1 MKFSD
6 LFKMAAGNLAS
17 RKLRTFLTVLGVII
31 GATAIIIIISIGR
44 GFKFMNSKFYED
56 MGDMRVLELNSQ
68 YMGFDPEMDKPGYQK
83 PKKKPMNNQTI
94 KEVSEIEHIKAVIP
108 MYEGIVS
115 LKKGR
120 EEAEY
125 VNVVGMPPQYMED
138 YGIELANGK
147 YIAPGEKNP
156 VVIVGSQVR
165 YQFYDRSRPNF
176 YRETKTLMNAKVY
189 MTKLEPKSSGDDD
202 RMSLMADMGTSE
214 MDGNQNNQSDGKQV
228 QLRIS
233 GEMTEGGDYQKGS
246 TVFMSIE
253 TYKALASQF
262 KVKLKS
268 KNYNNIKV
276 VVDDIKNVDQVTKD
290 LKDKGFRPYNMTKE
304 FLDNANKQIGIVQ
317 AVFGGI
323 GAISFIIAA
332 IGIANTMIMSI
343 YERTKEIGIMKVIG
357 ASIKDIQN
365 LFLLEASLIG
375 LIGGVI
381 AVINS
386 LIISVVAN
394 KVFYGFFMG
403 QLGGEKINF
412 EPKISIISVGL
423 ILTALGFSTL
433 IGLLSGY
440 LPARRAM
447 KLSALDAIRT
457 E

>member
-1 MKFSD
+1 MKFND

-68 YMGFDPEMDKPGYQK
+68 FMRFDPEMDKPGYQK

-94 KEVSEIEHIKAVIP
+94 NEVSEIEHIKAVIP
-108 MYEGIVS
+108 MYEATVS
-115 LKKGR
+115 LKMGR
-120 EEAEY
+120 EEASY
-125 VNVVGMPPQYMED
+125 VDIIGMPPQYMED
-138 YGIELANGK
+138 YGIELENGK

-156 VVIVGSQVR
+156 VVIVGSQVK
-165 YQFYDRSRPNF
+165 YQFYDRSRPNYF
-176 YRETKTLMNAKVY
+176 SEKKSLMNRKIY
-189 MTKLEPKSSGDDD
+189 ITKFEPKASDEAGMSS
-202 RMSLMADMGTSE
+202 MGSME

-233 GEMTEGGDYQKGS
+233 GEMTEGNDYQKQNCL
-246 TVFMSIE
+246 FMSIE
-253 TYKALASQF
+253 TYKSLASQF

-276 VVDDIKNVDQVTKD
+276 VVDDIKNVDQVTKE
-290 LKDKGFRPYNMTKE
+290 LKDKGYRPYNMTKE

-381 AVINS
+381 AVVNS
-386 LIISVVAN
+386 LIISVLAN
-394 KVFYGFFMG
+394 KVFYGYFMG
-403 QLGGEKINF
+403 QMGGEAINF
-412 EPKISIISVGL
+412 EPKISIVSVGL

>member
-68 YMGFDPEMDKPGYQK
+68 FTRFDPEMDKPGYQK

-94 KEVSEIEHIKAVIP
+94 NEVSEIEHIKAVIP
-108 MYEGIVS
+108 MYEATVS
-115 LKKGR
+115 LKMGR
-120 EEAEY
+120 EEASY
-125 VNVVGMPPQYMED
+125 VDIIGMPPQYMED

-156 VVIVGSQVR
+156 VVILGSQVK
-165 YQFYDRSRPNF
+165 YQFYDRSRPNYF
-176 YRETKTLMNAKVY
+176 SEKKSLMNRKIY
-189 MTKLEPKSSGDDD
+189 ITKFEPKNTGDDGAVPS
-202 RMSLMADMGTSE
+202 MGDMTTDES
-214 MDGNQNNQSDGKQV
+214 QNKQNDGKQV

-233 GEMTEGGDYQKGS
+233 GEMTEGNDYQKQNCL
-246 TVFMSIE
+246 FMSIE

-276 VVDDIKNVDQVTKD
+276 VVDDIKNVDAVTKA

-357 ASIKDIQN
+357 ASIRDIQN

-381 AVINS
+381 AVVNS
-386 LIISVVAN
+386 LIISVLAN
-394 KVFYGFFMG
+394 KFFAGYFMG
-403 QLGGEKINF
+403 QLGGETVNF

>member
-68 YMGFDPEMDKPGYQK
+68 FMRFDPEMDKPGYQK

-108 MYEGIVS
+108 MYEASVN
-115 LKKGR
+115 LKMGR
-120 EEAEY
+120 EEASY
-125 VNVVGMPPQYMED
+125 VDIIGMPPQYMED

-156 VVIVGSQVR
+156 VVILGSQVK
-165 YQFYDRSRPNF
+165 YQFYDRSRPNYF
-176 YRETKTLMNAKVY
+176 SEKKSLMNRKIY
-189 MTKLEPKSSGDDD
+189 ITKFEPKNTGDDGAVP
-202 RMSLMADMGTSE
+202 SMGDTTTDES
-214 MDGNQNNQSDGKQV
+214 QNKQNDGKQV

-233 GEMTEGGDYQKGS
+233 GEMIEGNDYQKQNCL
-246 TVFMSIE
+246 FMSIE

-290 LKDKGFRPYNMTKE
+290 LKDMGFRPYNMTKE
-304 FLDNANKQIGIVQ
+304 FLDNSNKQIGIVQ

-357 ASIKDIQN
+357 ASIRDIQN

-381 AVINS
+381 AVVNS
-386 LIISVVAN
+386 LIISVLAN
-394 KVFYGFFMG
+394 KFFAGYFMG
-403 QLGGEKINF
+403 QLGGETVNF

>member
-1 MKFSD
+1 MKFND

-44 GFKFMNSKFYED
+44 GFKYMNSKFYED
-56 MGDMRVLELNSQ
+56 MGDMRILELNNP
-68 YMGFDPEMDKPGYQK
+68 YMGFDPETDKTGYKK

-94 KEVSEIEHIKAVIP
+94 KDVSEIEHVKAVIP
-108 MYEGIVS
+108 VYEGVIS
-115 LKKGR
+115 LKMGR
-120 EEAEY
+120 EEATY
-125 VNVVGMPPQYMED
+125 VDIVGMPPQYMED
-138 YGIELANGK
+138 YGLSLENGK
-147 YIAPGEKNP
+147 YVSPGEKNP
-156 VVIVGSQVR
+156 VVIMGSSVK
-165 YQFYDRSRPNF
+165 YQFYDKSRPNYF
-176 YRETKTLMNAKVY
+176 SEKKSLMNRKIY
-189 MTKLEPKSSGDDD
+189 ITKFEPKSTDDD
-202 RMSLMADMGTSE
+202 GMSSMGTME
-214 MDGNQNNQSDGKQV
+214 MGGDQNSQSDGKQV

-233 GEMTEGGDYQKGS
+233 GETVNGGDYRKNS
-246 TVFMSIE
+246 SVFMSIE
-253 TYKALASQF
+253 AYKSLASQF

-268 KNYNNIKV
+268 KDYNNIKV
-276 VVDDIKNVDQVTKD
+276 VVDDIKNVDQVTKE
-290 LKDKGFRPYNMTKE
+290 LKDKGYRPYNMTKE

-394 KVFYGFFMG
+394 KVFYGYFMG
-403 QLGGEKINF
+403 QLGGETLNF
-412 EPKISIISVGL
+412 EPKISIVSVGL

>member
-56 MGDMRVLELNSQ
+56 MGDMRILELNSQ
-68 YMGFDPEMDKPGYQK
+68 FGGFDPEFDKPGTKK

-108 MYEGIVS
+108 MYEATVS
-115 LKKGR
+115 LKMGR
-120 EEAEY
+120 EEATY
-125 VNVVGMPPQYMED
+125 VDIVGMPPQYMED
-138 YGIELANGK
+138 YGIELENGK
-147 YIAPGEKNP
+147 YISPGEKNP
-156 VVIVGSQVR
+156 VVILGSQVK
-165 YQFYDRSRPNF
+165 YQFYDKSRPNYF
-176 YRETKTLMNAKVY
+176 SEKKSLMNRKIY
-189 MTKLEPKSSGDDD
+189 ITKFEPKSTGDDD
-202 RMSLMADMGTSE
+202 RMSDMGSTE

-233 GEMTEGGDYQKGS
+233 GEMEKGSDYQKQS
-246 TVFMSIE
+246 CVFMSIE
-253 TYKALASQF
+253 TYKDLANQF

-268 KNYNNIKV
+268 KNYNNVKV
-276 VVDDIKNVDQVTKD
+276 VVDEIKNVDQVTQE

-394 KVFYGFFMG
+394 KVFVGFFMG
-403 QLGGEKINF
+403 QLDGETVNF

>member
-1 MKFSD
+1 MKFND

-68 YMGFDPEMDKPGYQK
+68 FMRFDPEMDKPGYQK

-94 KEVSEIEHIKAVIP
+94 KEVSEIEHIKTVIP

-115 LKKGR
+115 LKMGR
-120 EEAEY
+120 EEASY
-125 VNVVGMPPQYMED
+125 VDIVGMPPQYMED
-138 YGIELANGK
+138 YGIELENGK

-156 VVIVGSQVR
+156 VVVIGSSVK
-165 YQFYDRSRPNF
+165 YQFYDKSRPNYF
-176 YRETKTLMNAKVY
+176 SEKKSLMNRKIY
-189 MTKLEPKSSGDDD
+189 ITKFEPKASDEDGMSS
-202 RMSLMADMGTSE
+202 MGTME
-214 MDGNQNNQSDGKQV
+214 MGENQNNQSEGKQV

-233 GEMTEGGDYQKGS
+233 GEMTEGNDYQKQNCL
-246 TVFMSIE
+246 FMSIE

-276 VVDDIKNVDQVTKD
+276 VVDDIKNVDQVTKE
-290 LKDKGFRPYNMTKE
+290 LKDMGFRPYNMTKE

-394 KVFYGFFMG
+394 KVFYGYFMG
-403 QLGGEKINF
+403 QLGGETLNF
-412 EPKISIISVGL
+412 DPKISIVSVGL

>member
-68 YMGFDPEMDKPGYQK
+68 FTRFDPEMDKPGYQK

-108 MYEGIVS
+108 MYEASVN
-115 LKKGR
+115 LKMGR
-120 EEAEY
+120 EEASY
-125 VNVVGMPPQYMED
+125 VDIVGMPPQYMED

-147 YIAPGEKNP
+147 YISPGEKNP
-156 VVIVGSQVR
+156 VVILGSQVK
-165 YQFYDRSRPNF
+165 YQFYDRSRPNYF
-176 YRETKTLMNAKVY
+176 SEKKSLMNRKIY
-189 MTKLEPKSSGDDD
+189 ITKFEPKNTGDDGAVP
-202 RMSLMADMGTSE
+202 SMGDTTTDES
-214 MDGNQNNQSDGKQV
+214 QNKQNDGKQV

-233 GEMTEGGDYQKGS
+233 GEMTEGNDYQKQNCL
-246 TVFMSIE
+246 FMSIE

-276 VVDDIKNVDQVTKD
+276 VVDDIKNVDAVTKA

-381 AVINS
+381 AVVNS

-394 KVFYGFFMG
+394 KVFVGFFMG
-403 QLGGEKINF
+403 QMGGETVNF

>member
-68 YMGFDPEMDKPGYQK
+68 FTRFDPEMDKPGYQK

-108 MYEGIVS
+108 MYEASVN
-115 LKKGR
+115 LKMGR
-120 EEAEY
+120 EEASY
-125 VNVVGMPPQYMED
+125 VDIVGMPPQYMED

-156 VVIVGSQVR
+156 VVILGSQVK
-165 YQFYDRSRPNF
+165 YQFYDRSRPNYF
-176 YRETKTLMNAKVY
+176 SEKKSLMNRKIY
-189 MTKLEPKSSGDDD
+189 ITKFEPKNTGDDGAVP
-202 RMSLMADMGTSE
+202 SMGDTTTDES
-214 MDGNQNNQSDGKQV
+214 QNKQNDGKQV

-233 GEMTEGGDYQKGS
+233 GEMTEGNDYQKQNCL
-246 TVFMSIE
+246 FMSIE

-276 VVDDIKNVDQVTKD
+276 VVDDIKNVDAVTKA

-357 ASIKDIQN
+357 ASIRDIQN

-381 AVINS
+381 AVVNS
-386 LIISVVAN
+386 LIISVLAN
-394 KVFYGFFMG
+394 KFFAGYFMG
-403 QLGGEKINF
+403 QLGGETVNF

>member
-1 MKFSD
+1 M
-6 LFKMAAGNLAS
+6 
-17 RKLRTFLTVLGVII
+17 TGV
-31 GATAIIIIISIGR
+31 
-44 GFKFMNSKFYED
+44 
-56 MGDMRVLELNSQ
+56 
-68 YMGFDPEMDKPGYQK
+68 
-83 PKKKPMNNQTI
+83 QTCALPI
-94 KEVSEIEHIKAVIP
+94 LKAVIP
-108 MYEGIVS
+108 MYEATVS
-115 LKKGR
+115 LKMGR
-120 EEAEY
+120 EEASY
-125 VNVVGMPPQYMED
+125 VDIVGMPPQYMED

-156 VVIVGSQVR
+156 VVILGSQVK
-165 YQFYDRSRPNF
+165 YQFYDRSRPNYF
-176 YRETKTLMNAKVY
+176 SEKKSLMNRKIY
-189 MTKLEPKSSGDDD
+189 ITKFEPKSTSDDD
-202 RMSLMADMGTSE
+202 RMSDMGSME

-233 GEMTEGGDYQKGS
+233 GEMTEGNDYQKQNCL
-246 TVFMSIE
+246 FMSIE

-276 VVDDIKNVDQVTKD
+276 VVDDIKNVDAVTKS

-332 IGIANTMIMSI
+332 ISIANTMIMSI

-357 ASIKDIQN
+357 ASIRDIQN

-381 AVINS
+381 AVVNS
-386 LIISVVAN
+386 LIISVLAN
-394 KVFYGFFMG
+394 KFFAGYFMG
-403 QLGGEKINF
+403 QLGGETVNF

-433 IGLLSGY
+433 IGLLS
-440 LPARRAM
+440 
-447 KLSALDAIRT
+447 
-457 E
+457 

>member
-1 MKFSD
+1 MKFND

-68 YMGFDPEMDKPGYQK
+68 FMRFDPDMDKPGYQK

-108 MYEGIVS
+108 MYEATVS
-115 LKKGR
+115 LKMGR
-120 EEAEY
+120 EEASY
-125 VNVVGMPPQYMED
+125 VDIVGMPPQYMED

-156 VVIVGSQVR
+156 VVVIGSSVK
-165 YQFYDRSRPNF
+165 YQFYDKSRPNYF
-176 YRETKTLMNAKVY
+176 TEKKSLMNRKIY
-189 MTKLEPKSSGDDD
+189 ITKFEPKSSDEDG
-202 RMSLMADMGTSE
+202 MSYMGTME

-233 GEMTEGGDYQKGS
+233 GEMTEGNDYQKQNCL
-246 TVFMSIE
+246 FMSVE

-276 VVDDIKNVDQVTKD
+276 VVDDIKNVDAVTKA

-365 LFLLEASLIG
+365 LFLLESSLIG

-381 AVINS
+381 AVVNS
-386 LIISVVAN
+386 LIISVLAN
-394 KVFYGFFMG
+394 KVFYGYFMG
-403 QLGGEKINF
+403 QMGGEAINF
-412 EPKISIISVGL
+412 EPKISIVSVGL

>member
-1 MKFSD
+1 MKFND

-56 MGDMRVLELNSQ
+56 MGDMRILELNSP

-94 KEVSEIEHIKAVIP
+94 KEVSEIEHIKTVIP
-108 MYEGIVS
+108 IYEGIVS
-115 LKKGR
+115 LKMGR
-120 EEAEY
+120 EEASY
-125 VNVVGMPPQYMED
+125 VDIVGMPPQYMED

-156 VVIVGSQVR
+156 VVVIGSSVK
-165 YQFYDRSRPNF
+165 YQFYDKSRPNYF
-176 YRETKTLMNAKVY
+176 SEKKSLMNRKIY
-189 MTKLEPKSSGDDD
+189 ITKFEPKASDEDGMSS
-202 RMSLMADMGTSE
+202 MGTME
-214 MDGNQNNQSDGKQV
+214 MGENQNNQSEGKQV

-233 GEMTEGGDYQKGS
+233 GEMTEGNDYQKQNCL
-246 TVFMSIE
+246 FMSVE

-290 LKDKGFRPYNMTKE
+290 LKDMGFRPYNMTKE

-394 KVFYGFFMG
+394 KVFYGYFMG
-403 QLGGEKINF
+403 QLGGEAINF
-412 EPKISIISVGL
+412 EPKISIVSVGL

>member
-1 MKFSD
+1 MKFND

-56 MGDMRVLELNSQ
+56 MGDMRILELNSP

-94 KEVSEIEHIKAVIP
+94 KEVSEIEHIKTVIP

-115 LKKGR
+115 LKMGR
-120 EEAEY
+120 EEASY
-125 VNVVGMPPQYMED
+125 VDIVGMPPQYMED

-147 YIAPGEKNP
+147 YIASGEKNP
-156 VVIVGSQVR
+156 VVVIGSSVK
-165 YQFYDRSRPNF
+165 YQFYDKSRPNYF
-176 YRETKTLMNAKVY
+176 SEKKSLMNRKIY
-189 MTKLEPKSSGDDD
+189 ITKFEPKASDEDGMSS
-202 RMSLMADMGTSE
+202 MGTME
-214 MDGNQNNQSDGKQV
+214 MGENQNNQSEGKQV

-233 GEMTEGGDYQKGS
+233 GEMTEGNDYQKQNCL
-246 TVFMSIE
+246 FMSIE

-290 LKDKGFRPYNMTKE
+290 LKDMGFRPYNMTKE

-394 KVFYGFFMG
+394 KVFYGYFMG
-403 QLGGEKINF
+403 QLGGEAINF
-412 EPKISIISVGL
+412 EPKISIVSVGL

>member
-68 YMGFDPEMDKPGYQK
+68 FTRFDPEMDKPGYQK

-94 KEVSEIEHIKAVIP
+94 NEVSEIEHIKAVIP
-108 MYEGIVS
+108 MYEATVS
-115 LKKGR
+115 LKMGR
-120 EEAEY
+120 EEASY
-125 VNVVGMPPQYMED
+125 VDIVGMPPQYMED

-156 VVIVGSQVR
+156 VVILGSKVK
-165 YQFYDRSRPNF
+165 YQFYDRSRPNYF
-176 YRETKTLMNAKVY
+176 SEKKSLMNRKIY
-189 MTKLEPKSSGDDD
+189 ITKFEPKSTSDDD
-202 RMSLMADMGTSE
+202 RMSDMGSME

-233 GEMTEGGDYQKGS
+233 GEMTEGNDYQKQNCL
-246 TVFMSIE
+246 FMSIE

-276 VVDDIKNVDQVTKD
+276 VVDDIKNVDAVTKS

-357 ASIKDIQN
+357 ASIRDIQN

-381 AVINS
+381 AVVNS
-386 LIISVVAN
+386 LIISVLAN
-394 KVFYGFFMG
+394 KFFAGYFMG
-403 QLGGEKINF
+403 QLGGETVNF

>member
-1 MKFSD
+1 MKFND

-68 YMGFDPEMDKPGYQK
+68 FMRFDPEMDKPGYQK

-94 KEVSEIEHIKAVIP
+94 NEVSEIEHIKAVIP

-115 LKKGR
+115 LKMGR
-120 EEAEY
+120 EEASY
-125 VNVVGMPPQYMED
+125 VDIVGMPPQYMED

-156 VVIVGSQVR
+156 VVVIGSSVK
-165 YQFYDRSRPNF
+165 YQFYDKSRPNYF
-176 YRETKTLMNAKVY
+176 SEKKSLMNRKIY
-189 MTKLEPKSSGDDD
+189 ITKFEPKVSDDD
-202 RMSLMADMGTSE
+202 GMSSMGTME
-214 MDGNQNNQSDGKQV
+214 MDGNQNNQSEGKQV

-233 GEMTEGGDYQKGS
+233 GEMTEGNDYQKQNCL
-246 TVFMSIE
+246 FMSVE

-290 LKDKGFRPYNMTKE
+290 LKNMGFRPYNMTKE

-381 AVINS
+381 AVVNS
-386 LIISVVAN
+386 LIISVLAN
-394 KVFYGFFMG
+394 KVFYGYFMG
-403 QLGGEKINF
+403 QMGGEAINF
-412 EPKISIISVGL
+412 EPKISIVSVGL

>member
-68 YMGFDPEMDKPGYQK
+68 FTRFDPEMDKPGYQK

-108 MYEGIVS
+108 MYEASVN
-115 LKKGR
+115 LKMGR
-120 EEAEY
+120 EEASY
-125 VNVVGMPPQYMED
+125 VDIIGMPPQYMED

-156 VVIVGSQVR
+156 VVILGSQVK
-165 YQFYDRSRPNF
+165 YQFYDRSRPNYF
-176 YRETKTLMNAKVY
+176 SEKKSLMNRKIY
-189 MTKLEPKSSGDDD
+189 ITKFEPKNTGDDGAVP
-202 RMSLMADMGTSE
+202 SMGDTTTDES
-214 MDGNQNNQSDGKQV
+214 QNKQNDGKQV

-233 GEMTEGGDYQKGS
+233 GEMTEGNDYQKQNCL
-246 TVFMSIE
+246 FMSIE

-276 VVDDIKNVDQVTKD
+276 VVDDIKNVDAVTKA

-357 ASIKDIQN
+357 ASIRDIQN

-381 AVINS
+381 AVVNS

-394 KVFYGFFMG
+394 KVFVGFFMG
-403 QLGGEKINF
+403 QMGGETINF

>member
-68 YMGFDPEMDKPGYQK
+68 FTRFDPEMDKPGYQK

-108 MYEGIVS
+108 MYEASVN
-115 LKKGR
+115 LKMGR
-120 EEAEY
+120 EEASY
-125 VNVVGMPPQYMED
+125 VDIVGMPPQYMED

-147 YIAPGEKNP
+147 YISPGEKNP
-156 VVIVGSQVR
+156 VVILGSQVK
-165 YQFYDRSRPNF
+165 YQFYDRSRPNYF
-176 YRETKTLMNAKVY
+176 SEKKSLMNRKIY
-189 MTKLEPKSSGDDD
+189 ITKFEPKNTGDDGAVP
-202 RMSLMADMGTSE
+202 SMGDTTTDES
-214 MDGNQNNQSDGKQV
+214 QNKQNDGKQV

-233 GEMTEGGDYQKGS
+233 GEMTEGNDYQKQNCL
-246 TVFMSIE
+246 FMSIE

-276 VVDDIKNVDQVTKD
+276 VVDDIKNVDAVTKA

-381 AVINS
+381 AVVNS

-394 KVFYGFFMG
+394 KVFVGFFMG
-403 QLGGEKINF
+403 QMGGETINF

>member
-56 MGDMRVLELNSQ
+56 MGDMRVLELNNQ
-68 YMGFDPEMDKPGYQK
+68 FMRYDPEMDKPGYQK

-94 KEVSEIEHIKAVIP
+94 NEVSEIEHIKAVIP
-108 MYEGIVS
+108 MYEATVS
-115 LKKGR
+115 LKMGR

-156 VVIVGSQVR
+156 VVILGSQVK
-165 YQFYDRSRPNF
+165 YQFYDKSRPNYF
-176 YRETKTLMNAKVY
+176 SEKKSLMNRKIY
-189 MTKLEPKSSGDDD
+189 ITKFEPKSTGDDD
-202 RMSLMADMGTSE
+202 RMSSMET
-214 MDGNQNNQSDGKQV
+214 MDGNRNNQSDGKQV

-233 GEMTEGGDYQKGS
+233 GEMVDGGDYQKGG

-290 LKDKGFRPYNMTKE
+290 LKDKGYRPYNMTKE

-375 LIGGVI
+375 LMGGVI
-381 AVINS
+381 AVVNS
-386 LIISVVAN
+386 LIISVLAN
-394 KVFYGFFMG
+394 KFFAGYFMG
-403 QLGGEKINF
+403 QLGGETLNF
-412 EPKISIISVGL
+412 EPKISIVSVGL

>member
-1 MKFSD
+1 MKFND

-68 YMGFDPEMDKPGYQK
+68 FMRFDPEMDKPGYQK

-94 KEVSEIEHIKAVIP
+94 KEVSEIEHIKTVIP

-115 LKKGR
+115 LKMGR
-120 EEAEY
+120 EEASY
-125 VNVVGMPPQYMED
+125 VDIVGMPPQYMED
-138 YGIELANGK
+138 YGIELENGK

-156 VVIVGSQVR
+156 VVVIGSSVK
-165 YQFYDRSRPNF
+165 YQFYDKSRPNYF
-176 YRETKTLMNAKVY
+176 SEKKSLMNRKIY
-189 MTKLEPKSSGDDD
+189 ITKFEPKASDEDGMSS
-202 RMSLMADMGTSE
+202 MGTME
-214 MDGNQNNQSDGKQV
+214 MGENQNNQSEGKQV

-233 GEMTEGGDYQKGS
+233 GEMTEGNDYQKQNCL
-246 TVFMSIE
+246 FMSIE

-290 LKDKGFRPYNMTKE
+290 LKDMGFRPYNMTKE

-394 KVFYGFFMG
+394 KVFYGYFMG
-403 QLGGEKINF
+403 QLGGETLNF
-412 EPKISIISVGL
+412 EPKISIVSVGL

>member
-1 MKFSD
+1 MKFND

-56 MGDMRVLELNSQ
+56 MGDMRILELNSP

-94 KEVSEIEHIKAVIP
+94 KEVSEIENIKAVIP

-165 YQFYDRSRPNF
+165 YQFYDRTRPNF
-176 YRETKTLMNAKVY
+176 YRETKTLMNTKVY
-189 MTKLEPKSSGDDD
+189 MTKFEPKASGDDG
-202 RMSLMADMGTSE
+202 MSSMGTME
-214 MDGNQNNQSDGKQV
+214 MGGDQNNQSEGKQV

-233 GEMTEGGDYQKGS
+233 GEMVEGGDYQKGS

-290 LKDKGFRPYNMTKE
+290 LKDMGFRPYNMTKE

-381 AVINS
+381 AVVNS
-386 LIISVVAN
+386 LIISVLAN
-394 KVFYGFFMG
+394 KVFYGYFMG
-403 QLGGEKINF
+403 QMGGETINF
-412 EPKISIISVGL
+412 EPKISIVSVGL

>member
-1 MKFSD
+1 MKFND

-68 YMGFDPEMDKPGYQK
+68 FMRFDPEMDKPGYQK

-94 KEVSEIEHIKAVIP
+94 KEVSEIEHIKTVIP

-115 LKKGR
+115 LKMGR
-120 EEAEY
+120 EEASY
-125 VNVVGMPPQYMED
+125 VDIVGMPPQYMED
-138 YGIELANGK
+138 YGIELENGK

-156 VVIVGSQVR
+156 VVVIGSSVK
-165 YQFYDRSRPNF
+165 YQFYDKSRPNYF
-176 YRETKTLMNAKVY
+176 SEKKSLMNRKIY
-189 MTKLEPKSSGDDD
+189 ITKFEPKASDEDGMSS
-202 RMSLMADMGTSE
+202 MGTME
-214 MDGNQNNQSDGKQV
+214 MGENQNNQSEGKQV

-233 GEMTEGGDYQKGS
+233 GEMTEGNDYQKQNCL
-246 TVFMSIE
+246 FMSIE

-290 LKDKGFRPYNMTKE
+290 LKDMGFRPYNMTKE

-375 LIGGVI
+375 LIGGLI

-394 KVFYGFFMG
+394 KVFYGYFMG
-403 QLGGEKINF
+403 QLGGETLNF
-412 EPKISIISVGL
+412 EPKISIVSVGL

>member
-1 MKFSD
+1 MKFND

-68 YMGFDPEMDKPGYQK
+68 FMRFDPDMDKPGYQK

-108 MYEGIVS
+108 MYEATVS
-115 LKKGR
+115 LKMGR
-120 EEAEY
+120 EEASY
-125 VNVVGMPPQYMED
+125 VDIVGMPPQYMED

-156 VVIVGSQVR
+156 VVVIGSSVK
-165 YQFYDRSRPNF
+165 YQFYDKSRPNYF
-176 YRETKTLMNAKVY
+176 TEKKSLMNRKIY
-189 MTKLEPKSSGDDD
+189 ITKFEPKSSDEDG
-202 RMSLMADMGTSE
+202 MSYMGTME

-233 GEMTEGGDYQKGS
+233 GEMTEGNDYQKQNCL
-246 TVFMSIE
+246 FMSVE

-276 VVDDIKNVDQVTKD
+276 VVDDIKNVDAVTKA

-381 AVINS
+381 AVVNS
-386 LIISVVAN
+386 LIISVLAN
-394 KVFYGFFMG
+394 KVFYGYFMG
-403 QLGGEKINF
+403 QMGGEAINF
-412 EPKISIISVGL
+412 EPKISIVSVGL

>member
-1 MKFSD
+1 MKFND

-68 YMGFDPEMDKPGYQK
+68 FMRFDPEMDKPGYQK

-94 KEVSEIEHIKAVIP
+94 KEVSEIEHIKTVIP

-115 LKKGR
+115 LKMGR
-120 EEAEY
+120 EEASY
-125 VNVVGMPPQYMED
+125 VDIVGMPPQYMED
-138 YGIELANGK
+138 YGIELENGK

-156 VVIVGSQVR
+156 VVVIGSSVK
-165 YQFYDRSRPNF
+165 YQFYDKSRPNYF
-176 YRETKTLMNAKVY
+176 SEKKSLMNRKIY
-189 MTKLEPKSSGDDD
+189 ITEFEPKASDEDGMSS
-202 RMSLMADMGTSE
+202 MGTME
-214 MDGNQNNQSDGKQV
+214 MGENQNNQSEGKQV

-233 GEMTEGGDYQKGS
+233 GEMTEGNDYQKQNCL
-246 TVFMSIE
+246 FMSIE

-290 LKDKGFRPYNMTKE
+290 LKDMGFRPYNMTKE

-375 LIGGVI
+375 LIGGLI

-394 KVFYGFFMG
+394 KVFYGYFMG
-403 QLGGEKINF
+403 QLGGETLNF
-412 EPKISIISVGL
+412 EPKISIVSVGL

>member
-1 MKFSD
+1 MKFND

-68 YMGFDPEMDKPGYQK
+68 FMRFDPEMDKPGYQK

-94 KEVSEIEHIKAVIP
+94 KEVSEIEHIKTVIP

-115 LKKGR
+115 LKMGR
-120 EEAEY
+120 EEASY
-125 VNVVGMPPQYMED
+125 VDIVGMPPQYMED
-138 YGIELANGK
+138 YGIELENGK

-156 VVIVGSQVR
+156 VIVIGSSVK
-165 YQFYDRSRPNF
+165 YQFYDKSRPNYF
-176 YRETKTLMNAKVY
+176 SEKKSLMNRKIY
-189 MTKLEPKSSGDDD
+189 ITKFEPKASDEDGMSS
-202 RMSLMADMGTSE
+202 MGTME
-214 MDGNQNNQSDGKQV
+214 MGENQNNQNEGKQV

-233 GEMTEGGDYQKGS
+233 GEMTEGNDYQKQNCL
-246 TVFMSIE
+246 FMSIE

-290 LKDKGFRPYNMTKE
+290 LKDMGFRPYNMTKE

-394 KVFYGFFMG
+394 KVFYGYFMG
-403 QLGGEKINF
+403 QLGGETLNF
-412 EPKISIISVGL
+412 EPKISIVSVGL

>member
-6 LFKMAAGNLAS
+6 LFKMAARNLAS

-68 YMGFDPEMDKPGYQK
+68 FMRFDPETDKPGYQK

-94 KEVSEIEHIKAVIP
+94 NEVSEIEHIKAVIP
-108 MYEGIVS
+108 MYEATVS
-115 LKKGR
+115 LKMGR

-156 VVIVGSQVR
+156 VVILGSQVK
-165 YQFYDRSRPNF
+165 YQFYDKSRPNYF
-176 YRETKTLMNAKVY
+176 SEKKSLMNRKIY
-189 MTKLEPKSSGDDD
+189 ITKFEPKSTGDDD
-202 RMSLMADMGTSE
+202 RMSSMET
-214 MDGNQNNQSDGKQV
+214 MDGNRNNQSDGKQV

-233 GEMTEGGDYQKGS
+233 GEMVDGGDYQKGG

-290 LKDKGFRPYNMTKE
+290 LKDKGYRPYNMTKE

-375 LIGGVI
+375 LMGGVI
-381 AVINS
+381 AVVNS
-386 LIISVVAN
+386 LIISVLAN
-394 KVFYGFFMG
+394 KFFAGYFMG
-403 QLGGEKINF
+403 QLGGETLNF
-412 EPKISIISVGL
+412 EPKISIVSVGL

>member
-1 MKFSD
+1 MKFND

-56 MGDMRVLELNSQ
+56 MGDMRILELNSP

-94 KEVSEIEHIKAVIP
+94 KEVSEIEHIKTVIP

-115 LKKGR
+115 LKMGR
-120 EEAEY
+120 EEASY
-125 VNVVGMPPQYMED
+125 VDIVGMPPQYMED

-156 VVIVGSQVR
+156 VVVIGSSVK
-165 YQFYDRSRPNF
+165 YQFYDKSRPNYF
-176 YRETKTLMNAKVY
+176 SEKKSLMNRKIY
-189 MTKLEPKSSGDDD
+189 ITKFEPKASDEDGMSS
-202 RMSLMADMGTSE
+202 MGTME
-214 MDGNQNNQSDGKQV
+214 MGENQNNQSEGKQV

-233 GEMTEGGDYQKGS
+233 GEMTEGNDYQKQNCL
-246 TVFMSIE
+246 FMSVE

-290 LKDKGFRPYNMTKE
+290 LKDMGFRPYNMTKE

-394 KVFYGFFMG
+394 KVFYGYFMG
-403 QLGGEKINF
+403 QLGGEAINF
-412 EPKISIISVGL
+412 EPKISIVSVGL

>member
-68 YMGFDPEMDKPGYQK
+68 FMRFDPETDKPGYQK

-94 KEVSEIEHIKAVIP
+94 NEVSEIEHIKAVIP
-108 MYEGIVS
+108 MYEATVS
-115 LKKGR
+115 LKMGR

-156 VVIVGSQVR
+156 VVILGSQVK
-165 YQFYDRSRPNF
+165 YQFYDKSRPNYF
-176 YRETKTLMNAKVY
+176 SEKKSLMNRKIY
-189 MTKLEPKSSGDDD
+189 ITKFEPKSTGDDD
-202 RMSLMADMGTSE
+202 RMSSMET
-214 MDGNQNNQSDGKQV
+214 MDGNRNNQSDGKQV

-233 GEMTEGGDYQKGS
+233 GEMVDGGDYQKGG

-290 LKDKGFRPYNMTKE
+290 LKDKGYRPYNMTKE

-375 LIGGVI
+375 LMGGVI
-381 AVINS
+381 AVVNS
-386 LIISVVAN
+386 LIISVLAN
-394 KVFYGFFMG
+394 KFFAGYFMG
-403 QLGGEKINF
+403 QLGGETLNF
-412 EPKISIISVGL
+412 EPKISIVSVGL

>member
-1 MKFSD
+1 MKFND

-44 GFKFMNSKFYED
+44 GFKYMNSKFYED
-56 MGDMRVLELNSQ
+56 MGDMRILELNSP

-94 KEVSEIEHIKAVIP
+94 KEVSEIEHIKTVIP

-115 LKKGR
+115 LKMGR
-120 EEAEY
+120 EEASY
-125 VNVVGMPPQYMED
+125 VDIVGMPPQYMED

-156 VVIVGSQVR
+156 VVVIGSSVK
-165 YQFYDRSRPNF
+165 YQFYDKSRPNYF
-176 YRETKTLMNAKVY
+176 SEKKSLMNRKIY
-189 MTKLEPKSSGDDD
+189 ITKFEPKASDEDGMSS
-202 RMSLMADMGTSE
+202 MGTME
-214 MDGNQNNQSDGKQV
+214 MGENQNNQSEGKQV

-233 GEMTEGGDYQKGS
+233 GEMTEGNDYQKQNCL
-246 TVFMSIE
+246 FMSVE

-290 LKDKGFRPYNMTKE
+290 LKDMGFRPYNMTKE

-394 KVFYGFFMG
+394 KVFYGYFMG
-403 QLGGEKINF
+403 QLGGEAINF
-412 EPKISIISVGL
+412 EPKISIVSVGL

>member
-1 MKFSD
+1 MKFND

-56 MGDMRVLELNSQ
+56 MGDMRILELNSPFG
-68 YMGFDPEMDKPGYQK
+68 GFDPEFDKPGAKK

-108 MYEGIVS
+108 TYEAIVS
-115 LKKGR
+115 LKMGR
-120 EEAEY
+120 EEATY
-125 VNVVGMPPQYMED
+125 VDIVGMPPQYMED
-138 YGIELANGK
+138 YGIELENGK
-147 YIAPGEKNP
+147 YISPGEKNP
-156 VVIVGSQVR
+156 VVIVGSQVK
-165 YQFYDRSRPNF
+165 YQFYDRSRPNYF
-176 YRETKTLMNAKVY
+176 SEKKSLMNRKIY
-189 MTKLEPKSSGDDD
+189 ITKLEPKNTGDDGAVP
-202 RMSLMADMGTSE
+202 SMGDSTIDES
-214 MDGNQNNQSDGKQV
+214 QNNQNEGKQV
-228 QLRIS
+228 QLRVS
-233 GEMTEGGDYQKGS
+233 GEMVKGSDYQKQGS
-246 TVFMSIE
+246 IYMSIE
-253 TYKALASQF
+253 TYKDLANQF

-276 VVDDIKNVDQVTKD
+276 VVDEIKNVDQVTKE

-375 LIGGVI
+375 LIGGLI

-394 KVFYGFFMG
+394 KVFYGYFMG
-403 QLGGEKINF
+403 QLGGETLNF
-412 EPKISIISVGL
+412 EPKISIVSVGL

>member
-68 YMGFDPEMDKPGYQK
+68 FTRFDPEMDKPGYQK

-94 KEVSEIEHIKAVIP
+94 NEVSEIEHIKAVIP
-108 MYEGIVS
+108 MYEATVS
-115 LKKGR
+115 LKMGR
-120 EEAEY
+120 EEASY
-125 VNVVGMPPQYMED
+125 VDIVGMPPQYMED

-147 YIAPGEKNP
+147 YISPGEKNP
-156 VVIVGSQVR
+156 VVILGSQVK
-165 YQFYDRSRPNF
+165 YQFYDRSRPNYF
-176 YRETKTLMNAKVY
+176 SEKKSLMNRKIY
-189 MTKLEPKSSGDDD
+189 ITKFEPKNTGDDGAVP
-202 RMSLMADMGTSE
+202 SMGDTTTDES
-214 MDGNQNNQSDGKQV
+214 QNKQNDGKQV

-233 GEMTEGGDYQKGS
+233 GEMTEGNDYQKQNCL
-246 TVFMSIE
+246 FMSIE

-276 VVDDIKNVDQVTKD
+276 VVDDIKNVDAVTKA

-375 LIGGVI
+375 LIGGII
-381 AVINS
+381 AVVNS

>member
-68 YMGFDPEMDKPGYQK
+68 FTRFDPEMDKPGYQK

-108 MYEGIVS
+108 MYEASVN
-115 LKKGR
+115 LKMGR
-120 EEAEY
+120 EEASY
-125 VNVVGMPPQYMED
+125 VDIVGMPPQYMED

-147 YIAPGEKNP
+147 YISPGEKNP
-156 VVIVGSQVR
+156 VVILGSQVK
-165 YQFYDRSRPNF
+165 YQFYDRSRPNYF
-176 YRETKTLMNAKVY
+176 SEKKSLMNRKIY
-189 MTKLEPKSSGDDD
+189 ITKFEPKNTGDDGAVP
-202 RMSLMADMGTSE
+202 SMGDTTTDES
-214 MDGNQNNQSDGKQV
+214 QNKQNDGKQV

-233 GEMTEGGDYQKGS
+233 GEMTEGNDYQKQNCL
-246 TVFMSIE
+246 FMSVE

-276 VVDDIKNVDQVTKD
+276 VVDDIKNVDAVTKA

-357 ASIKDIQN
+357 ASIRDIQN

-381 AVINS
+381 AVVNS
-386 LIISVVAN
+386 LIISVLAN
-394 KVFYGFFMG
+394 KFFAGYFMG
-403 QLGGEKINF
+403 QMGGETVNF